1 MTPGRVSTLRRVP
14 PVDEV
19 ELLLERDGERA
30 ALQRLLDRAL
40 IGAGGVVVLEGPAG
54 IGKTR
59 LVDAARGWALERGF
73 LVGRAV
79 GAILEQEFP
88 FGAVRQLF
96 EPLVAAADDQDG
108 LLTGAAAVAAPL
120 CGRHA
125 PGSGN
130 ADLAPGVVLH
140 GLYWVAA
147 GLADR
152 APLALVCDDAQWF
165 DAPSL
170 RFLAYLAHRVA
181 ELPVVCIVAARPH
194 EPRPES
200 ELLTRLRATPNATV
214 VRLAPLSP
222 AAVDAIVTSALDQ
235 RPPQAFC
242 DAIAEASGGNPFLVG
257 EALRATRSAGIQ
269 FDELSLRRLT
279 EVRTDATVPMRLG
292 QLPPEALDVA
302 RAAAILGADAHLRH
316 VAALA
321 GLDIDAAGVAADALL
336 RADISVRSARS
347 PSSIRWSRRRSRRTC
362 SPGSA
367 PPVTG
372 GRLRCCGPRTRHRSG
387 SPGTSWPPNLPA
399 TRWSSTPSGPPLD
412 RRWSRAPPT

>member
-1 MTPGRVSTLRRVP
+1 MP

-30 ALQRLLDRAL
+30 ELQRLLDRAL
-40 IGAGGVVVLEGPAG
+40 TGAGGVVVLEGPAG

-59 LVDAARGWALERGF
+59 LIDAARGWALERGF
-73 LVGRAV
+73 LVARAA

-96 EPLVAAADDQDG
+96 EPLVAAADDPDG
-108 LLTGAAAVAAPL
+108 LLAGAAAVAAPL

-125 PGSGN
+125 PVTGT

-140 GLYWVAA
+140 GLYWVTA

-152 APLALVCDDAQWF
+152 APLALVCDDAHWF

-170 RFLAYLAHRVA
+170 RFLAYLAHRIA

-200 ELLTRLRATPNATV
+200 ELLTRLQATPNVTAV
-214 VRLAPLSP
+214 CPAPLSA
-222 AAVDAIVTSALDQ
+222 AAVVSSSLDQ

-242 DAIAEASGGNPFLVG
+242 DAIAEVSGGNPFLVR

-269 FDELSLRRLT
+269 LDELRLRRLA
-279 EVRTDATVPMRLG
+279 EVRTDATVLTRLG
-292 QLPPEALDVA
+292 QLPPDALDVA

-316 VAALA
+316 VAALT
-321 GLDIDAAGVAADALL
+321 GLDIDVAGVAADALL
-336 RADISVRSARS
+336 RADILGPHRPLAFIIRWLHRRS
-347 PSSIRWSRRRSRRTC
+347 PRTC

-367 PPVTG
+367 PRCTG
-372 GRLRCCGPRTRHRSG
+372 GRPRGSGPRTRRPSG
-387 SPGTSWPPNLPA
+387 SPATSWRPNLPV
-399 TRWSSTPSGPPLD
+399 TRGSSTPSKPLLD
-412 RRWSRAPPT
+412 RRWSRAPPM